1 MNADCTKP
9 SVAPKPRIVCHDNLK
24 PPSSPASTRRLKP
37 SIAPKPKASVLLN
50 GNQESI
56 RNGIVPFSYDDV
68 DDRHDKRSCERI
80 IDTSSSKKVLKAGIF
95 RSPLTHLVTV
105 TKVPLDEDVT
115 EEEKE
120 EDNLL
125 QEIIKEWR
133 LSDNART
140 DEADSLET
148 LWLSEARLTADSEE
162 TEGTIDTKAEE
173 DTDAEAFDA
182 GEALADTE
190 GLSVEDL
197 SVGSAEE
204 EACQHP
210 CKDPEEKQRWLQLR
224 ESGGS
229 AEGLSRLDHRHL
241 VEDNIGNADSE
252 CVIEE
257 KEEELGHDCS
267 FTCTI
272 LKLRC
277 GQKTK
282 EKVQGQQDTCSND
295 FRGDDHKQVCETVI
309 ESGGDHEPFYIS
321 TEDNV
326 SRELRP
332 EDELT
337 DSSFSTLNS
346 SLVLNGKCEETA
358 ENEKKDYLGFCDR
371 GKHGVRTAQKKLFD
385 QSEDAKF
392 DVFGNKLNNLGCR
405 PSFPQRSVLTEAGT
419 LLTSSLSES
428 QLLSPNISVF
438 EDKDAHIAPF
448 LDETTDMELDSNERL
463 YEGFGSLAQTVFPFT
478 SKATGIPS
486 PSLSQRNT
494 NPMGDTGALLFQ
506 KSYKSGLRPPSKSSS
521 PMLNSTRHKG
531 LTKPNYLSLYS
542 RSLSLEG
549 QDAHLHV
556 HRDGSP
562 RQRGALYSS
571 DSFSRS
577 SPQSSSALSTPTSL
591 VDIPPPFELAY
602 ITKKP
607 ITKSSP
613 SLLTVGDSTEKH
625 RKKKSSIKRFLMLK
639 FGWKTENK
647 HTTEEKKPSADSSH
661 RCSSRLLEFD
671 RHSLSGS
678 PKFNSR
684 PPSKPLVSPEPAS
697 SFLFYQESRRKGNSV
712 AFLNRSVVRVESFED
727 RSRVP
732 FTPLPL
738 TKPRSIS
745 FPNADTSDY
754 ENVPPINSDY
764 ENVQV
769 PHWRAARMAPRADFF
784 ERPFRASSSANE
796 TDGYVDMSS
805 LPGFEKKTQS
815 AKQESEST
823 YTDEYMCPVVA
834 GSKMDPVSDDQRDL
848 VGEEDQGRTS
858 GEDDGGMDNNYDRQP
873 DGQSRAFYVVMDLV
887 ETERVHVNSLKMLQ
901 EDFRDAVG
909 LAVGDEGQ
917 PVLDDGRL
925 GEILNELPDVY
936 TLHRKIL
943 SELEYRIQHWE
954 EWQRIA
960 DIFLSRKAEFLVF
973 TTYIGHYDRS
983 MSLLENSCQT
993 SPAFAAIVQ
1002 KFEEQSSAV
1011 SLKQQ
1016 LLQVIVR
1023 VARYRMLLTDYLNN
1037 LSPDSREYE
1046 DTQAAVGIV
1055 SDIADQINDNIKH
1068 GENLLRLIN
1077 IAHSVHGQRDL
1088 LHPDRVFVKE
1098 GTLMKVSRKSRQPR
1112 HLFLMNDVLLYTYP
1126 QQNGKYRLKNT
1137 LSLTGLKVSK
1147 PTIDNAP
1154 NALKIEG
1161 TDISI
1166 TLSASSFLEREDWF
1180 YTLNRTV
1187 TEHTRGSAFNSCS
1200 GESRDGLK
1208 LLLGE
1213 KAPTLVPVSQVMM
1226 CMNCTADF
1234 SLTLRRHHCHGCG
1247 RIVCRSCSRNRYP
1260 LKYMKDRMA
1269 KVCDHCY
1276 SELKKRGGEICEL
1289 SGSSSPRMHRLS
1301 RPLSTVF
1308 HNIHPHNIW
1317 RNRKGIISFT
1327 QVTVSEEG
1335 SISGTLQRSKKSKK
1349 NWKRLWFLLKDKVL
1363 YTYRAQEERIASESL
1378 PLLGFTVKLSDKH
1391 AGEEETNVFQL
1402 YHKDTLFYS
1411 FKAEDNFTAQR
1422 WVNAMEEATNL

>member
-1 MNADCTKP
+1 MRRRPAERRRADPSSVCVRGVLREQLRGFELHVLLSLRSRRRCCRRSFSKMNADCTKP

-24 PPSSPASTRRLKP
+24 PPSSPASAARRPKP
-37 SIAPKPKASVLLN
+37 SIAPKPKATVLLN
-50 GNQESI
+50 GSQERI
-56 RNGIVPFSYDDV
+56 RNGIVPFSHDD
-68 DDRHDKRSCERI
+68 DKHIKSQNKVVLE
-80 IDTSSSKKVLKAGIF
+80 SSPSKRALKADIF
-95 RSPLTHLVTV
+95 RSPPTHSVT
-105 TKVPLDEDVT
+105 VT
-115 EEEKE
+115 EEETE
-120 EDNLL
+120 EDGLL
-125 QEIIKEWR
+125 QEIIEDWR
-133 LSDNART
+133 LSDNALT

-148 LWLSEARLTADSEE
+148 LWLSEARLTVDSEGTMD
-162 TEGTIDTKAEE
+162 TEATE

-204 EACQHP
+204 EAS
-210 CKDPEEKQRWLQLR
+210 K
-224 ESGGS
+224 ESS
-229 AEGLSRLDHRHL
+229 AEGFP
-241 VEDNIGNADSE
+241 EDSVMNADA
-252 CVIEE
+252 VIEE
-257 KEEELGHDCS
+257 KEEDHCG

-277 GQKTK
+277 GQTTK
-282 EKVQGQQDTCSND
+282 AEDQQDACVYD
-295 FRGDDHKQVCETVI
+295 FRDDDHEQVCEVVM
-309 ESGGDHEPFYIS
+309 DREPYCICGEDIIIS
-321 TEDNV
+321 K
-326 SRELRP
+326 ELKP
-332 EDELT
+332 EDEHPEIK
-337 DSSFSTLNS
+337 FSTVSN
-346 SLVLNGKCEETA
+346 SLVLNGKCEE
-358 ENEKKDYLGFCDR
+358 NEKEEYLGFGDR
-371 GKHGVRTAQKKLFD
+371 VRT
-385 QSEDAKF
+385 EDVKF
-392 DVFGNKLNNLGCR
+392 DALGNKLNNL
-405 PSFPQRSVLTEAGT
+405 SFRQNAVLAETDT
-419 LLTSSLSES
+419 SLTSSLSES

-438 EDKDAHIAPF
+438 EDEDAHIVPF
-448 LDETTDMELDSNERL
+448 LDDTEQDTSNL
-463 YEGFGSLAQTVFPFT
+463 YEGFGSLAQTGFPFT
-478 SKATGIPS
+478 TRIPS

-494 NPMGDTGALLFQ
+494 NHMADTGATLFQ
-506 KSYKSGLRPPSKSSS
+506 KSYKSGLRPPPKSSS
-521 PMLNSTRHKG
+521 PMLNSTRHKS

-542 RSLSLEG
+542 RSLSMEG
-549 QDAHLHV
+549 QDAHLYV

-562 RQRGALYSS
+562 RQRGALCSS

-602 ITKKP
+602 ITKRP

-613 SLLTVGDSTEKH
+613 SLLTVGDSTEKN

-639 FGWKTENK
+639 FGWKTDK
-647 HTTEEKKPSADSSH
+647 QTAEEKKPSADSS
-661 RCSSRLLEFD
+661 RRLLELD
-671 RHSLSGS
+671 RHSLSSS
-678 PKFNSR
+678 PRLNSR
-684 PPSKPLVSPEPAS
+684 PPGKPLVSPEPAS
-697 SFLFYQESRRKGNSV
+697 SFLFYQDSRRKGNSV

-745 FPNADTSDY
+745 FPNTDTSDY
-754 ENVPPINSDY
+754 ENVPPISSDY

-769 PHWRAARMAPRADFF
+769 PHWRAARMASRADFF
-784 ERPFRASSSANE
+784 ERPFRAVSSANE

-805 LPGFEKKTQS
+805 LPGFEKKS
-815 AKQESEST
+815 HFAKQDSESVS
-823 YTDEYMCPVVA
+823 TDEYVVPVAVA
-834 GSKMDPVSDDQRDL
+834 SKVDSTSENQRDL
-848 VGEEDQGRTS
+848 GGEEDQGRTS
-858 GEDDGGMDNNYDRQP
+858 GEEDGGMDNYDRQP

-887 ETERVHVNSLKMLQ
+887 ETERAHVDSLKRLQ
-901 EDFRDAVG
+901 EDFRDAVAS
-909 LAVGDEGQ
+909 AVGDEGQ

-936 TLHRKIL
+936 VLHRKIL
-943 SELEYRIQHWE
+943 NELEYRIRHWE
-954 EWQRIA
+954 DSQRIA

-973 TTYIGHYDRS
+973 TTYIGHFDRS

-1002 KFEEQSSAV
+1002 KFEEQSSSV
-1011 SLKQQ
+1011 GIKQQ

-1046 DTQAAVGIV
+1046 DTQAAVGVV
-1055 SDIADQINDNIKH
+1055 SDIADQINDNIQH

-1088 LHPDRVFVKE
+1088 LHPGRVFVKE

-1147 PTIDNAP
+1147 PTIENAP
-1154 NALKIEG
+1154 NALKLEG
-1161 TDISI
+1161 ADISI
-1166 TLSASSFLEREDWF
+1166 ILSASSFLEREDWF
-1180 YTLNRTV
+1180 YTLSRTAS
-1187 TEHTRGSAFNSCS
+1187 EHARGSAFNSCS
-1200 GESRDGLK
+1200 GEVNTSSTSRPSLMQTCDRPCVSVQSRDGLK

-1269 KVCDHCY
+1269 KVCDRCY
-1276 SELKKRGGEICEL
+1276 SELKKRGGEISEL
-1289 SGSSSPRMHRLS
+1289 SGSSSPRLHRSS

-1308 HNIHPHNIW
+1308 QNIHPHNIW

-1391 AGEEETNVFQL
+1391 PGDEETNVFQL
-1402 YHKDTLFYS
+1402 YHKETLFYS